1 MKLEGEL
8 NSIRSE
14 LASESKKLQ
23 EKTTEHQLEVQK
35 SGQLSERLNAVQIEY
50 HSVKEAKETLI

>member
-1 MKLEGEL
+1 MVKLESEL
-8 NSIRSE
+8 VSIRSE

-35 SGQLSERLNAVQIEY
+35 SGQLSERLDAVQIEY
-50 HSVKEAKETLI
+50 RSV